1 MWYNGSTTAFQAVD
15 KGSIPF
21 TRIMK
26 KFNTFKIWFGKKLID
41 LGFGILLRMDD
52 RSWSPQR
59 ECYTGSIKQFKY
71 TVGSWLVK
79 HGMRMETR
87 GLNKAGW
94 PGFTDFKYYDKNF
107 YLGNNPYTQKF
118 KKKKK
123 RNNDDGPDFGNLFKD
138 WQ

>member
-1 MWYNGSTTAFQAVD
+1 
-15 KGSIPF
+15 
-21 TRIMK
+21 MK